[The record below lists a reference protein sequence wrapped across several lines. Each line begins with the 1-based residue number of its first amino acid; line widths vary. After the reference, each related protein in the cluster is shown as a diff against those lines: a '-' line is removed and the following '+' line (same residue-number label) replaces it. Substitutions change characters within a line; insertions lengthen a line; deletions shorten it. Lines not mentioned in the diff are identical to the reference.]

1 MNNRITSNSDICGGE
16 PCISDTRIPV
26 SVILTHLAAGET
38 YENILKNFPR
48 LKKEDILAAL
58 EFAAFLATE
67 KTVSA
72 E

>member
-1 MNNRITSNSDICGGE
+1 MNNRITSNPDICSGE

-26 SVILTHLAAGET
+26 SVILSHLAAGET

-48 LKKEDILAAL
+48 LNKEDILAVL

-67 KTVSA
+67 KTVPA